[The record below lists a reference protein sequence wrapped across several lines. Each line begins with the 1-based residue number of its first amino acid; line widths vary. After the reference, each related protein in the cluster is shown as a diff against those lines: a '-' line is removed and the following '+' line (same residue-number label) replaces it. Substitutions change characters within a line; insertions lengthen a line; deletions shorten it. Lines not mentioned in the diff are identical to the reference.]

1 MAGGTDDTSLGA
13 RLRRRRKELGRTM
26 QDIATTSGLTVGFIS
41 QIERDISR
49 PSLSSLYAVAKA
61 LDTNVDQFVSQAPR
75 RDHLVTTRSDSRTK
89 FSLGAT
95 DPVYEF
101 LEPGFA
107 EAKLNA
113 CITHVPP
120 GFASEVMRHEGED
133 FVYLIA
139 GSMIYVV
146 DGVEYPLQA
155 GDTLHFASTVPHAS
169 RNAGETVAVELWV
182 GTMRLF
188 SESAPS
194 KQPSSKRSTH
204 VRPRAPEET
213 HR

>member
-1 MAGGTDDTSLGA
+1 MARGTDESSLGT

-26 QDIATTSGLTVGFIS
+26 QDVAAASGLTVGFIS

-49 PSLSSLYAVAKA
+49 PSLASLYAVAKA
-61 LDTNVDQFVSQAPR
+61 LETNVDQFVSQAPR
-75 RDHLVTTRSDSRTK
+75 RDHLAATRSDSRTR
-89 FSLGAT
+89 FSLGST
-95 DPVYEF
+95 EPVYEF

-139 GSMIYVV
+139 GSMIYEV

-155 GDTLHFASTVPHAS
+155 GDTLHFSSTVPHSS
-169 RNAGETVAVELWV
+169 RNVGTTVAVELWV

-188 SESAPS
+188 WG
-194 KQPSSKRSTH
+194 
-204 VRPRAPEET
+204 
-213 HR
+213 